1 MATKSQLSHF
11 WVLEQQSVRVV
22 MVLKS
27 FESVVASVAGCA
39 MQLIPIPEM
48 GK

>member
-1 MATKSQLSHF
+1 MATKSQLLLFS
-11 WVLEQQSVRVV
+11 VLEQHSVRVV

-39 MQLIPIPEM
+39 MQLIPIPEL